1 MSTLSAH
8 TGEVTKSLHWS
19 RQFDMMEAETLPRS
33 VKDSTRDALL
43 ESILPLAAFD
53 GWTNDSFDQAVT
65 DAGIDRG
72 QALLACPRGA
82 LDLIVRWS
90 RQLDLAIVA
99 AVREADIK
107 AMKIRERVRFGVM
120 ARLEAIGP
128 HEEAARRAR
137 SRLML
142 PDAASEAP
150 QLLWATADTIWRA
163 IGDTSTD
170 VNFYSKRTIL
180 AGVYGSTLSSWL
192 NEADLEKTEA
202 QAFLDRRIQNVMDF
216 EKTKA
221 NIAKLTADLPD
232 LAGLLGKLR
241 HGPGPRV

>member
-8 TGEVTKSLHWS
+8 TGEVTKSPHWS
-19 RQFDMMEAETLPRS
+19 RQIDMMEADTLPRS

-53 GWTNDSFDQAVT
+53 GWTEGSFAEACT
-65 DAGIDRG
+65 DAGIDKG

-82 LDLIVRWS
+82 LDLITHWS
-90 RQLDLAIVA
+90 RQLDGAVVA
-99 AVREADIK
+99 AVRAADVK
-107 AMKIRERVRFGVM
+107 AMKISERVRFGVM

-142 PDAASEAP
+142 PDGAKDAP

-180 AGVYGSTLSSWL
+180 AGVYGSTLSTWL
-192 NEADLEKTEA
+192 NEADAGKVDA

-221 NIAKLTADLPD
+221 NITKLTADLPD

>member
-1 MSTLSAH
+1 MT
-8 TGEVTKSLHWS
+8 V
-19 RQFDMMEAETLPRS
+19 
-33 VKDSTRDALL
+33 STRAC
-43 ESILPLAAFD
+43 A
-53 GWTNDSFDQAVT
+53 
-65 DAGIDRG
+65 DAGIDKG
-72 QALLACPRGA
+72 QARLACPRGS

-90 RQLDLAIVA
+90 RRLDRAVVA
-99 AVREADIK
+99 AVRDADIK
-107 AMKIRERVRFGVM
+107 SMKIRERVRFGVM
-120 ARLEAIGP
+120 ARLEAIGT

-192 NEADLEKTEA
+192 NEADTEKQEA

-221 NIAKLTADLPD
+221 NIAKLTAELPD